1 MKPGDCMKR
10 SFLMILLSFIM
21 ILVSSCP
28 ALACNPEVCFVST
41 TDVYSLAPLR
51 QHPDPNA
58 KVLCSFYSG
67 VGFDI
72 LSEEGDFLA
81 VRMDGIPGLYELPET
96 FFYEEEEQHPHGY
109 IAKADALTV
118 LWQPLDTF
126 YNLLPQAADPAA
138 ADSMVTLLSAP
149 SLSAAPQASVLP
161 GAKYTLLGK
170 MDGFA
175 LVSANQDGNY
185 VLGYLPEEQVQ
196 SDFRSKG
203 FPADLTCERPDY
215 YASTFPFRYALLNP
229 AEGATTVP
237 LLPAPLNRA
246 TPLAVYPCGTVVQIL
261 STETSFCRV
270 RTVDHEGYI
279 DKSLLQ
285 IDGEKGKPVLTGIS
299 YYRLCITGETV
310 ALYSFPDVRAPKLGD
325 IDTVDVTI
333 LGIAGSWYFVQ
344 IPYDYWS
351 GLTFQGFMQP
361 DQRAGQGI
369 NTTGS
374 RDYGVLVLPE
384 GMQKLPL
391 YAAPSPGA
399 EVLGQYFSTTQVE
412 ILEAVNA
419 TEADTEMGLES
430 VEYSDWRD
438 DGFFRV
444 LVDGREGYMQARFVL
459 VLHRSNPSTW

>member
-1 MKPGDCMKR
+1 MKR
-10 SFLMILLSFIM
+10 LFLIIQLTLTM
-21 ILVSSCP
+21 ILVSSYP
-28 ALACNPEVCFVST
+28 ALACNPEVCFVNTS
-41 TDVYSLAPLR
+41 DLYSLAPLR

-58 KVLCSFYSG
+58 KVLCNFYTG

-72 LSEEGDFLA
+72 LSEENCFFA
-81 VRMDGIPGLYELPET
+81 VRIDGIPGLDELPET
-96 FFYEEEEQHPHGY
+96 FFHEEEEQHPHGY
-109 IAKADALTV
+109 IAKADVLTM

-126 YNLLPQAADPAA
+126 YNLLPKAAVPAA
-138 ADSMVTLLSAP
+138 ADAMVTLLSAP
-149 SLSAAPQASVLP
+149 SPSAAPQASVLP
-161 GAKYTLLGK
+161 GAEYTLLGK

-175 LVSANQDGNY
+175 LVVTNY
-185 VLGYLPEEQVQ
+185 DDNYIWGYLPEEQVQ
-196 SDFRSKG
+196 SDSLSKG
-203 FPADLTCERPDY
+203 FPADFTCERPDY
-215 YASTFPFRYALLNP
+215 YASAFPFSYALVNP
-229 AEGATTVP
+229 AEDNSMVP
-237 LLPAPLNRA
+237 LLPAPDKNT
-246 TPLAVYPCGTVVQIL
+246 TPIAVYHCGTVVQIL

-279 DKSLLQ
+279 DKALLQ
-285 IDGEKGKPVLTGIS
+285 LDGEKGKPVLTGIS
-299 YYRLCITGETV
+299 YYRISLTGETV
-310 ALYSFPDVRAPKLGD
+310 ALYSFPDVRALKLGD

-351 GLTFQGFMQP
+351 GRTFQGFMQP

-374 RDYGVLVLPE
+374 RNYGVLVLPE
-384 GMQKLPL
+384 GMHRLPL
-391 YAAPSPGA
+391 YSAPSLNT

-419 TEADTEMGLES
+419 PEEDISSGLELI
-430 VEYSDWRD
+430 EYSDWRN

-444 LVDGREGYMQARFVL
+444 LADGREGYMQALFVI